1 MPRNCFRLG
10 ASVNEEK
17 MEKRKKW
24 KKKWL
29 NENKNKFIKG
39 FLVCRLKY
47 FRVSLVMWIL
57 EQLGLY
63 VVFNGLADGLLEM

>member
-1 MPRNCFRLG
+1 M
-10 ASVNEEK
+10 K
-17 MEKRKKW
+17 